1 MKNPV
6 GPVVLVTGAN
16 RGLGLAFVQELNKL
30 SSVEYIFACCRTPS
44 KANELNKLAENNL
57 KIHILKLDVENDD
70 DLKEAVKSVEKVLN
84 GKGLNVLINN
94 AAMLTES
101 GAEYKNAD
109 RKILQQ
115 HMSESGAEYKN
126 ADRKILQQ
134 HMSVN
139 IVGPI
144 CVTSAFLH
152 LLQKESDK
160 EKPSLIVNIS
170 SDNGSIKDAI
180 HLGTAWGNIA
190 YGITKAGLNQYTR
203 YMSMNECN
211 NHIVTISVHPGWLR
225 TDMGTSAAPLSVEEG
240 ANSVILTLQKITIND
255 NGRFMDRHG
264 KDMNF

>member
-6 GPVVLVTGAN
+6 GPAILVTGAN
-16 RGLGLAFVQELNKL
+16 RGLGFAFVQELSKL
-30 SSVEYIFACCRTPS
+30 SFVDHIFACCRTPS
-44 KANELNKLAENNL
+44 KANALTELAENNS

-70 DLKEAVKSVEKVLN
+70 DLKEAVQKVEKVLN

-115 HMSESGAEYKN
+115 HMS
-126 ADRKILQQ
+126 
-134 HMSVN
+134 VN

-144 CVTSAFLH
+144 CIASAFLH
-152 LLQKESDK
+152 LLQKDSDK

-170 SDNGSIKDAI
+170 SDCGSVKDAI
-180 HLGTAWGNIA
+180 HVGSAWGNIA

-203 YMSMNECN
+203 YMSMNESN
-211 NHIVTISVHPGWLR
+211 NHIVTISMHPGWLR
-225 TDMGTSAAPLSVEEG
+225 TDMGTSSAPLAVEEG
-240 ANSVILTLQKITIND
+240 ANSVIETLQKITIND